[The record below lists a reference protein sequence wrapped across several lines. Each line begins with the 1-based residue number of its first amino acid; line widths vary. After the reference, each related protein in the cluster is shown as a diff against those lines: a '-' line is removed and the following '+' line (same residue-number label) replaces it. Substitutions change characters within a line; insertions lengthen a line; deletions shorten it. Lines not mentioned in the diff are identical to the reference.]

1 MPYWLEIIINFSF
14 AWLSAVGFALII
26 NVPHRAL
33 VLCGMSGAIGWMVY
47 WFSTQLSFGRL
58 ASNLLGTMV
67 IGILGYL
74 FARRKK
80 CPAMVFNIPGIVP
93 LVPGV
98 PAYQA
103 VRAMVDGQ
111 LSEAED
117 LILRVAIITIAI
129 AMGFML
135 SQLVIEVFFKVR
147 KSRKNKKN
155 LI

>member
-1 MPYWLEIIINFSF
+1 MPYWLEIVINFSF
-14 AWLSAVGFALII
+14 AWLSAVGFGLII
-26 NVPHRAL
+26 NVPHRGL
-33 VLCGMSGAIGWMVY
+33 ILCGMSGGIGWMVY
-47 WFSTQLSFGRL
+47 WFSMQLSFGRL

-80 CPAMVFNIPGIVP
+80 CPVTVFNIPGIVP

-103 VRAMVDGQ
+103 VRLMVEGQ

-135 SQLVIEVFFKVR
+135 SQLVIEVFFKIH
-147 KSRKNKKN
+147 KSRKNKKS
-155 LI
+155 LL